1 MSQSVLNTFK
11 IVNKVVKLRAFYLL
25 KYGIHSFL
33 KHNLNYLK
41 ESNNFYSLKE
51 LITKNLEV
59 KHKWNYE
66 SNKKVD
72 SCENTFLSRP
82 ISLRLWSSFFVIL
95 PIFVQAPW
103 VRLEPISAL
112 CFTFV
117 ILLSV
122 FFLNQKESDKW
133 FIVSSLLLGVSGSWL
148 GGCLFWGWLSPYPI
162 LHIPV
167 EAVVLPLAL
176 IGLGTNWKIGSSF
189 YISSLFGTA
198 VTDITIFLIGI
209 MDQWKQV
216 ITADSEAAPQILQ
229 KTSENLI
236 QIKSLSI
243 IIFVALILWFI
254 SKEIFDSATINT
266 TNGKALLV
274 SSYVIQTTLI
284 VDGIFIL
291 LAILQPTFSGL
302 V

>member
-1 MSQSVLNTFK
+1 
-11 IVNKVVKLRAFYLL
+11 
-25 KYGIHSFL
+25 
-33 KHNLNYLK
+33 
-41 ESNNFYSLKE
+41 LKE

-59 KHKWNYE
+59 KDKLNYE
-66 SNKKVD
+66 LHNTVNSYE
-72 SCENTFLSRP
+72 STFLSRS
-82 ISLRLWSSFFVIL
+82 ISLRLWSSLFVIL
-95 PIFVQAPW
+95 PIFIQAPW
-103 VRLEPISAL
+103 VRLNPISAL
-112 CFTFV
+112 CFTFI
-117 ILLSV
+117 ILLGAYVLHKKLS
-122 FFLNQKESDKW
+122 KKW
-133 FIVSSLLLGVSGSWL
+133 YIVSSLLIGVSGSWL
-148 GGCLFWGWLSPYPI
+148 GGCLFWGWLSPFPI

-176 IGLGTNWKIGSSF
+176 VGLGTNWKIGSSF

-198 VTDITIFLIGI
+198 VTDMTIFLIGI
-209 MDQWKQV
+209 MDQWREV
-216 ITADSEAAPQILQ
+216 ITADSESASLILQ

-243 IIFVALILWFI
+243 IFFVGLVLWFI

-266 TNGKALLV
+266 TNGIALLV

-284 VDGIFIL
+284 VDGIFIF

>member
-1 MSQSVLNTFK
+1 M
-11 IVNKVVKLRAFYLL
+11 
-25 KYGIHSFL
+25 
-33 KHNLNYLK
+33 
-41 ESNNFYSLKE
+41 EE
-51 LITKNLEV
+51 LITKNLDVKDNSKNGFNNEV
-59 KHKWNYE
+59 DDYK
-66 SNKKVD
+66 S
-72 SCENTFLSRP
+72 TFLSKP

-103 VRLEPISAL
+103 VRFEPVSAL

-117 ILLSV
+117 IILVAFLLSS
-122 FFLNQKESDKW
+122 KESNKW
-133 FIVSSLLLGVSGSWL
+133 FIVGSLLLGVSGSWL

-176 IGLGTNWKIGSSF
+176 IGLGTKWKIGSSF

-198 VTDITIFLIGI
+198 ATDIAIFLTGI
-209 MDQWKQV
+209 MDQWKEV
-216 ITADSEAAPQILQ
+216 ITADSDNAPLILQ
-229 KTSENLI
+229 TTSENLI
-236 QIKSLSI
+236 QTKSLSI
-243 IIFVALILWFI
+243 IIVVAIILWFI
-254 SKEIFDSATINT
+254 SKEIFNSAIINSID
-266 TNGKALLV
+266 GKALLV

-284 VDGIFIL
+284 VDGIFIF

>member
-1 MSQSVLNTFK
+1 M
-11 IVNKVVKLRAFYLL
+11 
-25 KYGIHSFL
+25 
-33 KHNLNYLK
+33 
-41 ESNNFYSLKE
+41 KE

-59 KHKWNYE
+59 KDKFNYE
-66 SNKKVD
+66 SHKTVD
-72 SCENTFLSRP
+72 SYENSFLSNP

-112 CFTFV
+112 CFTFII
-117 ILLSV
+117 ILGALV
-122 FFLNQKESDKW
+122 VYKRQPNKF
-133 FIVSSLLLGVSGSWL
+133 FIVSSLLLGLSGSWL
-148 GGCLFWGWLSPYPI
+148 GGCLFWGWLSPFPI

-167 EAVVLPLAL
+167 EAVVFPLAL

-209 MDQWKQV
+209 MDQWKLV
-216 ITADSEAAPQILQ
+216 ITADSETAPLILK

-236 QIKSLSI
+236 QIKSLT
-243 IIFVALILWFI
+243 IIFLVALLLWFI
-254 SKEIFDSATINT
+254 AKEIFDSATINT

>member
-1 MSQSVLNTFK
+1 M
-11 IVNKVVKLRAFYLL
+11 
-25 KYGIHSFL
+25 
-33 KHNLNYLK
+33 
-41 ESNNFYSLKE
+41 KE
-51 LITKNLEV
+51 LITKKFEV
-59 KHKWNYE
+59 KDKFNNQLHE
-66 SNKKVD
+66 PFD
-72 SCENTFLSRP
+72 SYDSTLLSRP

-103 VRLEPISAL
+103 VRIEPISAL

-117 ILLSV
+117 ILTGAFILYKKG
-122 FFLNQKESDKW
+122 LNKW
-133 FIVSSLLLGVSGSWL
+133 FIVISLLLGVSGSWL
-148 GGCLFWGWLSPYPI
+148 GGCLFWGWLSPFPI

-198 VTDITIFLIGI
+198 VTDLTIFLIGI
-209 MDQWKQV
+209 MDQWRDV
-216 ITADSEAAPQILQ
+216 IKADAETAPLILQ
-229 KTSENLI
+229 NTSANLI
-236 QIKSLSI
+236 HLKSLSI
-243 IIFVALILWFI
+243 IVFVGLILWFI

-266 TNGKALLV
+266 TSGKALLV

-284 VDGIFIL
+284 VDGIFIF

>member
-1 MSQSVLNTFK
+1 
-11 IVNKVVKLRAFYLL
+11 
-25 KYGIHSFL
+25 
-33 KHNLNYLK
+33 
-41 ESNNFYSLKE
+41 LKE

-59 KHKWNYE
+59 KDKLNYE
-66 SNKKVD
+66 LHNTAD
-72 SCENTFLSRP
+72 SYKDSFLSNP
-82 ISLRLWSSFFVIL
+82 LSLRLWSSFFVIL

-103 VRLEPISAL
+103 VRFEPISAL

-117 ILLSV
+117 ILLV
-122 FFLNQKESDKW
+122 AFALNQKGSNKW
-133 FIVSSLLLGVSGSWL
+133 FIVSSLLFGVSGSWL
-148 GGCLFWGWLSPYPI
+148 GGCLFWGWLSPFPI

-209 MDQWKQV
+209 MDQWREV
-216 ITADSEAAPQILQ
+216 ITADSENASMILQ

-243 IIFVALILWFI
+243 IFFVAFILFFI

-266 TNGKALLV
+266 SNGKALLV

-284 VDGIFIL
+284 VDGIFIF

>member
-1 MSQSVLNTFK
+1 M
-11 IVNKVVKLRAFYLL
+11 
-25 KYGIHSFL
+25 
-33 KHNLNYLK
+33 
-41 ESNNFYSLKE
+41 KE

-59 KHKWNYE
+59 KDKLNYE
-66 SNKKVD
+66 LNKTFD
-72 SCENTFLSRP
+72 SYESAFLSRP
-82 ISLRLWSSFFVIL
+82 ISLRLWSSFLVIL

-112 CFTFV
+112 CFTFI
-117 ILLSV
+117 ILLGAYVLYKKQS
-122 FFLNQKESDKW
+122 NKW
-133 FIVSSLLLGVSGSWL
+133 FIVSSLLFGVSGSWL
-148 GGCLFWGWLSPYPI
+148 GGCLFWGWLSPFPI

-209 MDQWKQV
+209 MDQWREV
-216 ITADSEAAPQILQ
+216 ITADPENAPLILQ

-243 IIFVALILWFI
+243 IFFTALILWFV

-274 SSYVIQTTLI
+274 SSYVIQTTVV
-284 VDGIFIL
+284 VDGIFIF

>member
-1 MSQSVLNTFK
+1 M
-11 IVNKVVKLRAFYLL
+11 
-25 KYGIHSFL
+25 
-33 KHNLNYLK
+33 
-41 ESNNFYSLKE
+41 EE
-51 LITKNLEV
+51 LITKNLEL
-59 KHKWNYE
+59 KDKLKYGLH
-66 SNKKVD
+66 KKVD
-72 SCENTFLSRP
+72 SYEDIFLSNP
-82 ISLRLWSSFFVIL
+82 ISLRLWSSFFIIL

-117 ILLSV
+117 ILLV
-122 FFLNQKESDKW
+122 AFVLHQKGSNKW

-148 GGCLFWGWLSPYPI
+148 GGCLFWGWLSPFPI

-167 EAVVLPLAL
+167 EAVALPLAL

-209 MDQWKQV
+209 MDQWRQV
-216 ITADSEAAPQILQ
+216 ITADSETAPQILQ
-229 KTSENLI
+229 KTSENLA

-243 IIFVALILWFI
+243 IFLVALILWFI
-254 SKEIFDSATINT
+254 SKEIFNAATINT
-266 TNGKALLV
+266 TSGKALLV

-284 VDGIFIL
+284 VDGIFIF
-291 LAILQPTFSGL
+291 LAILEPSFSGL

>member
-1 MSQSVLNTFK
+1 
-11 IVNKVVKLRAFYLL
+11 
-25 KYGIHSFL
+25 
-33 KHNLNYLK
+33 
-41 ESNNFYSLKE
+41 LKE
-51 LITKNLEV
+51 LITKTLEV
-59 KHKWNYE
+59 KNKLNYE
-66 SNKKVD
+66 LHQTAD
-72 SCENTFLSRP
+72 SYENSFLSNP

-117 ILLSV
+117 ILLGAFV
-122 FFLNQKESDKW
+122 LNQKGSNKW

-148 GGCLFWGWLSPYPI
+148 GGCLFWGWLSPFPI

-167 EAVVLPLAL
+167 EAVALPLAL
-176 IGLGTNWKIGSSF
+176 IGLGSKWKIGSSF

-209 MDQWKQV
+209 MDQWRQV
-216 ITADSEAAPQILQ
+216 IKADSETAPLILQ

-243 IIFVALILWFI
+243 IFAVAIILWFI
-254 SKEIFDSATINT
+254 SKEIFDSSTINT

-274 SSYVIQTTLI
+274 ASYVIQTTLI
-284 VDGIFIL
+284 VDGIFVF
-291 LAILQPTFSGL
+291 LAILEPTLSGL

>member
-1 MSQSVLNTFK
+1 M
-11 IVNKVVKLRAFYLL
+11 
-25 KYGIHSFL
+25 
-33 KHNLNYLK
+33 
-41 ESNNFYSLKE
+41 KE

-59 KHKWNYE
+59 KDKLNYGLHNTIH
-66 SNKKVD
+66 SN
-72 SCENTFLSRP
+72 ENTFLSRP

-103 VRLEPISAL
+103 VRSEPISAL
-112 CFTFV
+112 CFTFL
-117 ILLSV
+117 ILFGAY
-122 FFLNQKESDKW
+122 FFYKKQSNKM
-133 FIVSSLLLGVSGSWL
+133 FIVSSLLLGVAGSWL
-148 GGCLFWGWLSPYPI
+148 GGCLFWGWLSPFPI

-198 VTDITIFLIGI
+198 VTDLTIFLVGI
-209 MDQWKQV
+209 MDQWKEV
-216 ITADSEAAPQILQ
+216 ITADSENAPLILQ

-236 QIKSLSI
+236 QAKSLSI
-243 IIFVALILWFI
+243 IFFVALILWFI
-254 SKEIFDSATINT
+254 SKEIVDSGTINT

-284 VDGIFIL
+284 VDGIFIF

>member
-1 MSQSVLNTFK
+1 M
-11 IVNKVVKLRAFYLL
+11 
-25 KYGIHSFL
+25 
-33 KHNLNYLK
+33 
-41 ESNNFYSLKE
+41 KE

-59 KHKWNYE
+59 KDKFNYE
-66 SNKKVD
+66 FHKSSDTDD
-72 SCENTFLSRP
+72 STVLSRP
-82 ISLRLWSSFFVIL
+82 ISLRLWTSFFVIL

-117 ILLSV
+117 ILSAAY
-122 FFLNQKESDKW
+122 FLHKKESNKF
-133 FIVSSLLLGVSGSWL
+133 FIISSLLFGVSGSWL
-148 GGCLFWGWLSPYPI
+148 GGSLFWGWLSPFPI

-167 EAVVLPLAL
+167 EAVVLPFAL
-176 IGLGTNWKIGSSF
+176 IGLGTNWRIGSSF

-198 VTDITIFLIGI
+198 ITDITIFLIGI

-216 ITADSEAAPQILQ
+216 ITADSENAPLILQ

-243 IIFVALILWFI
+243 IFFVALILWFI
-254 SKEIFDSATINT
+254 SKEFFDSATINT
-266 TNGKALLV
+266 TKGKALLV

-284 VDGIFIL
+284 VDGIFVF
-291 LAILQPTFSGL
+291 LAILQPTLSGL

>member
-1 MSQSVLNTFK
+1 M
-11 IVNKVVKLRAFYLL
+11 
-25 KYGIHSFL
+25 
-33 KHNLNYLK
+33 
-41 ESNNFYSLKE
+41 KE
-51 LITKNLEV
+51 LITKNLDV
-59 KHKWNYE
+59 KDNCKNEFHSEFDFYK
-66 SNKKVD
+66 S
-72 SCENTFLSRP
+72 TFLSNP
-82 ISLRLWSSFFVIL
+82 LTLRLWSSFFVIL

-103 VRLEPISAL
+103 VRLQPVSAL

-117 ILLSV
+117 ILLAAFILSRKQS
-122 FFLNQKESDKW
+122 NQW
-133 FIVSSLLLGVSGSWL
+133 FIVGSLLLGVSGSWL

-176 IGLGTNWKIGSSF
+176 IGLGTKWKIGSSF
-189 YISSLFGTA
+189 YIASLFGTA

-209 MDQWKQV
+209 MDQWKEV
-216 ITADSEAAPQILQ
+216 ITADSDTAPLILQ

-243 IIFVALILWFI
+243 IIFVAVILWFI
-254 SKEIFDSATINT
+254 SKEILNSAIINS

-284 VDGIFIL
+284 VDGIFVF
-291 LAILQPTFSGL
+291 LAIIQPTLSGL

>member
-1 MSQSVLNTFK
+1 M
-11 IVNKVVKLRAFYLL
+11 
-25 KYGIHSFL
+25 
-33 KHNLNYLK
+33 
-41 ESNNFYSLKE
+41 KE

-59 KHKWNYE
+59 KDKFNYE
-66 SNKKVD
+66 SNKTVD
-72 SCENTFLSRP
+72 SYENSFLSNP
-82 ISLRLWSSFFVIL
+82 ISLRLWASFFVIL

-112 CFTFV
+112 CFTFII
-117 ILLSV
+117 ILGALV
-122 FFLNQKESDKW
+122 VYKRQPNRY
-133 FIVSSLLLGVSGSWL
+133 FIVSSLLLGLSGSWL
-148 GGCLFWGWLSPYPI
+148 GGCLFWGWLSPFPI

-167 EAVVLPLAL
+167 EAVVFPLAL

-216 ITADSEAAPQILQ
+216 ITADSETAPLILK

-236 QIKSLSI
+236 QIKSLT
-243 IIFVALILWFI
+243 IIFLVALLLWFI
-254 SKEIFDSATINT
+254 AKEIFDSATINT

-284 VDGIFIL
+284 VDGIFIV

>member
-1 MSQSVLNTFK
+1 MTDKLNYE
-11 IVNKVVKLRAFYLL
+11 L
-25 KYGIHSFL
+25 
-33 KHNLNYLK
+33 HNLIDSD
-41 ESNNFYSLKE
+41 ES
-51 LITKNLEV
+51 
-59 KHKWNYE
+59 
-66 SNKKVD
+66 
-72 SCENTFLSRP
+72 TFLSRP

-103 VRLEPISAL
+103 VRFEPISAL
-112 CFTFV
+112 YFTFV
-117 ILLSV
+117 ILLGAFV
-122 FFLNQKESDKW
+122 FYKKQSNKW

-148 GGCLFWGWLSPYPI
+148 GGCLFWGWLSPFPI

-198 VTDITIFLIGI
+198 VTDITIFLTGI
-209 MDQWKQV
+209 MDQWREV
-216 ITADSEAAPQILQ
+216 ITADSENAPLILQ

-236 QIKSLSI
+236 QVKSLSI
-243 IIFVALILWFI
+243 IIFVALLLWFI

-274 SSYVIQTTLI
+274 ASYVIQTTLI
-284 VDGIFIL
+284 VDGIFIG
-291 LAILQPTFSGL
+291 LAILQPNFSGL

>member
-1 MSQSVLNTFK
+1 
-11 IVNKVVKLRAFYLL
+11 
-25 KYGIHSFL
+25 
-33 KHNLNYLK
+33 
-41 ESNNFYSLKE
+41 LKE
-51 LITKNLEV
+51 LITKNLDV
-59 KHKWNYE
+59 KDKFNYE
-66 SNKKVD
+66 SNKIVESYD
-72 SCENTFLSRP
+72 ISVLSNP
-82 ISLRLWSSFFVIL
+82 ISLRLWASFFVIL

-112 CFTFV
+112 CFTII
-117 ILLSV
+117 ILLSAYV
-122 FFLNQKESDKW
+122 MHKKQSNKW
-133 FIVSSLLLGVSGSWL
+133 FIVSSLLFGVSGSWL
-148 GGCLFWGWLSPYPI
+148 GGCLFWGWLSPFPI

-176 IGLGTNWKIGSSF
+176 IGLGTNWRIGSSF

-198 VTDITIFLIGI
+198 VTDLTIFLIGI
-209 MDQWKQV
+209 MDQWKEV
-216 ITADSEAAPQILQ
+216 ITADSENAPLILQ

-243 IIFVALILWFI
+243 IFFVALILWFI

-284 VDGIFIL
+284 VDGIFIV

>member
-1 MSQSVLNTFK
+1 M
-11 IVNKVVKLRAFYLL
+11 
-25 KYGIHSFL
+25 
-33 KHNLNYLK
+33 
-41 ESNNFYSLKE
+41 KE

-59 KHKWNYE
+59 KDKINYE
-66 SNKKVD
+66 FDQTVD
-72 SCENTFLSRP
+72 SYESTFLSRP

-103 VRLEPISAL
+103 VRSEPISAL
-112 CFTFV
+112 CFTFL
-117 ILLSV
+117 ILFGAY
-122 FFLNQKESDKW
+122 FFYKKQSNKM
-133 FIVSSLLLGVSGSWL
+133 FIVSSLLLGVAGSWL
-148 GGCLFWGWLSPYPI
+148 GGCLFWGWLSPFPI
-162 LHIPV
+162 LLIPV

-209 MDQWKQV
+209 MDQWRQV
-216 ITADSEAAPQILQ
+216 ITADSETAPLILQ

-236 QIKSLSI
+236 QLKSLSI
-243 IIFVALILWFI
+243 IVFVALILWFI

-266 TNGKALLV
+266 TNGQALLV

-284 VDGIFIL
+284 VDGIFIF

>member
-1 MSQSVLNTFK
+1 VKDKLNDKLNNT
-11 IVNKVVKLRAFYLL
+11 VV
-25 KYGIHSFL
+25 S
-33 KHNLNYLK
+33 
-41 ESNNFYSLKE
+41 
-51 LITKNLEV
+51 
-59 KHKWNYE
+59 YE
-66 SNKKVD
+66 S
-72 SCENTFLSRP
+72 TFLSRP

-103 VRLEPISAL
+103 VRVEPVSAL

-117 ILLSV
+117 FLLGA
-122 FFLNQKESDKW
+122 FFLYKRRSNKW

-148 GGCLFWGWLSPYPI
+148 GGCLFWGWLSPFPI

-167 EAVVLPLAL
+167 EAVVLPLAI

-189 YISSLFGTA
+189 YLSSLFGTA

-209 MDQWKQV
+209 MDQWRQV
-216 ITADSEAAPQILQ
+216 ITADSATAPLILQ

-243 IIFVALILWFI
+243 IIIVALILWLI
-254 SKEIFDSATINT
+254 SKEIFDSASINS

-284 VDGIFIL
+284 VDGIFIF
-291 LAILQPTFSGL
+291 LAIMQPTFSGL

>member
-1 MSQSVLNTFK
+1 M
-11 IVNKVVKLRAFYLL
+11 
-25 KYGIHSFL
+25 
-33 KHNLNYLK
+33 
-41 ESNNFYSLKE
+41 KE
-51 LITKNLEV
+51 LITKKFEV
-59 KHKWNYE
+59 KDKLNYKF
-66 SNKKVD
+66 NKKVD
-72 SCENTFLSRP
+72 SYDSTLLSRP

-117 ILLSV
+117 ILLGAFV
-122 FFLNQKESDKW
+122 LNQKGSKKW

-148 GGCLFWGWLSPYPI
+148 GGCLFWGWLSPFPI

-209 MDQWKQV
+209 MDQWRQV
-216 ITADSEAAPQILQ
+216 LTADSETAPLILQ

-243 IIFVALILWFI
+243 IVFVALILWFI
-254 SKEIFDSATINT
+254 SKEIFDYATINT
-266 TNGKALLV
+266 INGKALLV

-284 VDGIFIL
+284 VDGIFIF

>member
-1 MSQSVLNTFK
+1 M
-11 IVNKVVKLRAFYLL
+11 
-25 KYGIHSFL
+25 
-33 KHNLNYLK
+33 
-41 ESNNFYSLKE
+41 KE
-51 LITKNLEV
+51 LITKNLDLKGNLNNEL
-59 KHKWNYE
+59 HK
-66 SNKKVD
+66 KID
-72 SCENTFLSRP
+72 SCEITFLSRP

-112 CFTFV
+112 CFTFI
-117 ILLSV
+117 ILLGAFVLYKKQS
-122 FFLNQKESDKW
+122 NKW
-133 FIVSSLLLGVSGSWL
+133 FIVSSLLIGVSGSWL
-148 GGCLFWGWLSPYPI
+148 GGCLFWGWLSPFPI

-198 VTDITIFLIGI
+198 VTDISIFLIGI
-209 MDQWKQV
+209 MDQWREV
-216 ITADSEAAPQILQ
+216 IVADSENAPLILQ

-236 QIKSLSI
+236 QIRSLSI
-243 IIFVALILWFI
+243 ILFFALILWFI

-284 VDGIFIL
+284 VDGIFIF